1 MQWLTKMQFGA
12 DARRTMYQSFLDYLK
27 QGIPIND
34 IVTNLAGS
42 IRKAKARR
50 FMYQVA
56 ILDDISLQM
65 STGVQFADAISRWVP
80 VNEAMSIRAGMESG
94 DPASGMQN
102 TIDAVGSANTM
113 KSTIFGKLAYPV
125 VLILAL
131 IGLILFF
138 SHSIIPRIA
147 EVSDPSGWP
156 DNSKSMYTTAMFVKD
171 QGIYVLAVMIG
182 VIFAVNWSLP
192 RLTGRLRSFLDA
204 FPPYSF
210 YKAFHSA
217 NLLISLSALMRSGI
231 PFVDSMVQLQ
241 KYSSPYLS
249 NHLGRMIANITDG
262 GSLSDS
268 MDTGLLSQEMMVSV
282 HMMNSNA
289 NFQDAVNEI
298 GRQAVIKGIEKITL
312 IAGALNGVSM
322 LGVAAYVGW
331 VYYCFNSVANSMGQA
346 SGSM

>member
-12 DARRTMYQSFLDYLK
+12 DARRTMYQSFLDYLN
-27 QGIPIND
+27 QGVPIND
-34 IVTNLAGS
+34 IVTNLAAS

-56 ILDDISLQM
+56 ILDDVALQM
-65 STGVQFADAISRWVP
+65 STGVDFSDAISRWVP
-80 VNEAMSIRAGMESG
+80 INEAMSIRAGMESG

-102 TIDAVGSANTM
+102 TLDAVGAANTM
-113 KSTIFGKLAYPV
+113 KSTIFGKLTYPV
-125 VLILAL
+125 VLIIAL

-156 DNSKSMYTTAMFVKD
+156 DNSKSMYSTAMFVKD
-171 QGIYVLAVMIG
+171 QGLYVFGGLIALIVM
-182 VIFAVNWSLP
+182 VNVSLP
-192 RLTGRLRSFLDA
+192 RLTGRLRSILDA

-231 PFVDSMVQLQ
+231 PFVDAMVQLQ

-249 NHLGRMIANITDG
+249 DHLGTMISNITDG
-262 GSLSDS
+262 RSLSES

-282 HMMNSNA
+282 HMMSSNA
-289 NFQDAVNEI
+289 NFQEAVNEI
-298 GRQAVIKGIEKITL
+298 GRQAVLKGIEKITL
-312 IAGALNGVSM
+312 IAGALNGISM
-322 LGVAAYVGW
+322 LGVAGYVGW

-346 SGSM
+346 SGM